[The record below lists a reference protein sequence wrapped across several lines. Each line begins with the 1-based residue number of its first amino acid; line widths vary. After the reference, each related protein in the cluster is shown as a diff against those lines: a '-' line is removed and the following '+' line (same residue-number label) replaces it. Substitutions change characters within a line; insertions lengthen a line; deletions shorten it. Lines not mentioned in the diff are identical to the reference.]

1 VHRPL
6 VKFASFVCALGLA
19 TTPVLP
25 AGSEGATASALVEL
39 EITGPRLIH
48 RGDALHYRA
57 FLTNHSPE
65 TIIIPAPNGM
75 LRASTNWT
83 TTDTAGKELPTPRW
97 EGGYC
102 PVTGLP
108 SVNDS
113 DFVSL
118 KSGERIEIPV
128 PGDPSDLVVFPGKG
142 FYLVTLNYQ
151 FYPPQIWHNAD
162 GSISRF
168 TGISGSTMSAGW
180 QKRVL
185 KTPPVRAT
193 SKAWSMYLVQ

>member
-1 VHRPL
+1 MHRPF
-6 VKFASFVCALGLA
+6 VKFAAFVCALGLA
-19 TTPVLP
+19 TPP
-25 AGSEGATASALVEL
+25 ALTARSDNATVSAPVEL

-48 RGDALHYRA
+48 RGHELRFRA
-57 FLTNHSPE
+57 FLTNRSPE

-75 LRASTNWT
+75 LRASTNWK

-108 SVNDS
+108 SVGDS
-113 DFVSL
+113 DFVFL

-142 FYLVTLNYQ
+142 FYLVTLSYQ
-151 FYPPQIWHNAD
+151 FTPPKIWHNAD
-162 GSISRF
+162 GSLF
-168 TGISGSTMSAGW
+168 YFMGISGSKMSAEW
-180 QKRVL
+180 QERVL
-185 KTPPVRAT
+185 KTAPVQAT